1 MVKRMIAVAAL
12 AVVGVG
18 GPASAQQYPPAVNTV
33 TVSDTTPCPG
43 DTITVDART
52 FQPGAPVTVTL
63 VSSSLVLAGTADAN
77 GVVALQVTLPTGTPV
92 GEHTI
97 TATGQSPSGP
107 LSLSA
112 RITIEPSCAGAAAA
126 AAPTRPSGALP
137 KTGDDSSL
145 QLAKLGLA
153 LAAVGG
159 VITAIAVKRRKAA
172 AAAAAAT
179 AV

>member
-1 MVKRMIAVAAL
+1 MVKRTIALAAL
-12 AVVGVG
+12 AVVGLA
-18 GPASAQQYPPAVNTV
+18 GPASAQQYPPAVNTL

-43 DTITVDART
+43 DTITVEART
-52 FQPGAPVTVTL
+52 FQAGAPVTVTL
-63 VSSSLVLAGTADAN
+63 VSSSLVVVGNADAS
-77 GVVALQVTLPTGTPV
+77 GAVALQATVPTGTAV

-126 AAPTRPSGALP
+126 AAPSRPSGALP

-159 VITAIAVKRRKAA
+159 VITAVAAKRRKTAA
-172 AAAAAAT
+172 APA
-179 AV
+179 